1 MEELVVNWHITEAC
15 NFKCTYCFAKWEDK
29 PCKKELLHSEDNVRD
44 LLDQIMELPSI
55 LNNYFDS
62 IRLNLVGGETFL
74 YREAVLSIIQE
85 AKKRGMRL
93 SAITNGSK
101 LDMELNQIIADNF
114 DIIGFSIDSLNE
126 ITNLQIG
133 RQQKSTAVDINKLL
147 QDIVQIRQINPN
159 IHLKVNTVV
168 SKFNYLEN
176 MGDLIAL
183 VKPNKW
189 KVFQMLPLLEG
200 SLPFAISAEQFQ
212 LFLSNHQKFNEIIS
226 AENNNEM
233 TESYLMIDPCGRF
246 FQNQNNGKSYMY
258 SSEILKVGVETA
270 FKEIEFD
277 IKKFLHRYN

>member
-1 MEELVVNWHITEAC
+1 MKELVVNWHITEAC
-15 NFKCTYCFAKWEDK
+15 NFKCTYCFAKWEEK
-29 PCKKELLHSEDNVRD
+29 PCKKELLHSEDDVST
-44 LLDQIMELPSI
+44 LLEQIMKLPSI
-55 LNNYFDS
+55 LNNHFDG

-74 YREAVLSIIQE
+74 YRQAVLYIIHE

-101 LDMELNQIIADNF
+101 LDMELNQIIADSF

-126 ITNLQIG
+126 ITNLKIG

-168 SKFNYLEN
+168 NKFNYLEN
-176 MGDLIAL
+176 MGELIAL

-189 KVFQMLPLLEG
+189 KVFQMLPLLER
-200 SLPFAISAEQFQ
+200 SLPLAISAEQFQ
-212 LFLSNHQKFNEIIS
+212 LFLNNHQEFNEIIS
-226 AENNNEM
+226 AENNDEM

-246 FQNQNNGKSYMY
+246 FQNQNNGNGYMY
-258 SSEILKVGVETA
+258 SSEILKVGIETA

-277 IKKFLHRYN
+277 VEKFLQRY